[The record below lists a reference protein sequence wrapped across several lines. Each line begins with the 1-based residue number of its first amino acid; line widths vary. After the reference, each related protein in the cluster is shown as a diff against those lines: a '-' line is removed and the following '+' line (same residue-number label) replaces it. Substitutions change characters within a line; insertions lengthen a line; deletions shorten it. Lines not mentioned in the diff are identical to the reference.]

1 MNSSLNSLCR
11 QIRRIVAQPDLASTT
26 ELNELVGAYRVALVA
41 ANERIDRAHAWLRKG
56 LQCEA
61 LRLVEQ
67 QPDAIETVAQLSMGY
82 AWGSWDR
89 LCKANGIVDVPRP
102 DLDAAAD
109 LCDAY
114 DREELLA
121 PHLAK
126 YRMLALASAPIADRL
141 EMLLTLEQLDPDNTA
156 WPTQRG
162 ELEAY
167 RLTEIEKE
175 AKLAISDRNFK
186 ALESLQTE
194 LMHRE
199 WISQPPD
206 RLLQVLGESVHK
218 LKYQHAMIEF
228 ARISNAMSEAHAA
241 KNESAM
247 RTAVVEW
254 EQLSGDTRFSPSS
267 AITDVAKEPLNW
279 WHKRE
284 NERESA
290 IQFQHDLARLEE
302 LLDSGEPANVLEPLY
317 ERLKRAEREIPKAL
331 VSRYRSRQDEHSSKS
346 RVRTRLIALAVIAAI
361 AISGTSVWWWLG
373 EQDRART
380 LGTWVT
386 QLDTALESGDSRK
399 SQKLLDELQRGKPE
413 LWNEAEIVTRREEH
427 DALVKQD
434 AARRSNLEACI
445 NQIAVA
451 DPLDHSIDSVLD
463 EARRLAR
470 FEDEK
475 LDVANLRNAISKARR
490 DHQSGLDQDFQTR
503 FTTLNDEY
511 REIIESE
518 LPYEQAVKRLEQ
530 LARQYDELRRTK
542 NVSDELISAVGEQL
556 LKLREDLSA
565 RRDRKSRLNEAGDS
579 LGSVRDSFPDLARLA
594 IAEQTFVDTFP
605 ERPEAVELQKVL
617 RNEPA
622 WRTLHDWNTLVDTWN
637 GDIGVNNAEKAKA
650 CLDATTQAAR
660 TVDSVIGKDFSEQL
674 TGYFEHAVKALD
686 PKDSGTSRLR
696 QLFEPPSWMA
706 RLKQATIEA
715 TDGDRRQFYLLGE
728 MSCDDSLCRM
738 TGVIKSLESLD
749 DPEKRDQERVPVQPK
764 PRIEDAPIAT
774 YAKNALRFLRGI
786 GPSKWRTSH
795 LSLARKIANGRKIN
809 VVLRL
814 RMIQILI
821 AWHLQ
826 ETWPQNLDFTEL
838 GEFLVKVEQA
848 EYGRWPLDEV
858 PWPHVNSG
866 SVKNASRTASE
877 MLNELPNLESLIK
890 QSDEAFQKLHLRA
903 KPLNPVGLVWTN
915 DDTHVILDGTPDGEV
930 GVVRLN
936 DSGRIDFEPCG
947 HVSNGEVTLVPGNR
961 PAVGTPLFQ
970 RPPWMQAANSE

>member
-26 ELNELVGAYRVALVA
+26 ELNELVGRYRVALET
-41 ANERIDRAHAWLRKG
+41 ANERIDRAHDWLRNG
-56 LQCEA
+56 MRSEA

-67 QPDAIETVAQLSMGY
+67 QPDAIEAVAQLSMGY

-89 LCKANGIVDVPRP
+89 LCKANGIVDVQRP

-126 YRMLALASAPIADRL
+126 HRMLALASAPTADRL
-141 EMLLTLEQLDPDNTA
+141 EMLLALEQLDPDNSA

-162 ELEAY
+162 DLEAH
-167 RLTEIEKE
+167 RINEIEKE
-175 AKLAISDRNFK
+175 AQLAIANRNFK
-186 ALESLQTE
+186 ALESLQAE
-194 LMHRE
+194 LTHRD

-206 RLLQVLGESVHK
+206 RLLQVLGKSIHK

-228 ARISNAMSEAHAA
+228 ARISNAMSEAHAT
-241 KNESAM
+241 KDENAM
-247 RTAVVEW
+247 RMVVVEW
-254 EQLSGDTRFSPSS
+254 EQLISDTRFSPSS
-267 AITDVAKEPLNW
+267 AIADIAKGPMNW
-279 WHKRE
+279 WQERE
-284 NERESA
+284 NERECS
-290 IQFQHDLARLEE
+290 IQFQRDLARLEE

-346 RVRTRLIALAVIAAI
+346 RVRTKLIAVAVIAAI

-373 EQDRART
+373 EQGRART
-380 LGTWVT
+380 LSTWVT

-399 SQKLLDELQRGKPE
+399 SQKLLDELLQGKPE

-427 DALVKQD
+427 DALIKED

-445 NQIAVA
+445 NEISAA

-463 EARRLAR
+463 EARKLAR

-475 LDVANLRNAISKARR
+475 LDVATLRNKISKTRR

-503 FTTLNDEY
+503 FSSLNEKY
-511 REIIESE
+511 REILESDI
-518 LPYEQAVKRLEQ
+518 PYEQAVGKLEQ
-530 LARQYDELRRTK
+530 LVRQYDELRRAE

-565 RRDRKSRLNEAGDS
+565 RKDRKSRSNEVGDS
-579 LGSVRDSFPDLARLA
+579 LGSIRNSFPDLAKLA
-594 IAEQTFVDTFP
+594 KAEQAFVDTFP
-605 ERPEAVELQKVL
+605 ERPEAVEFQRVL
-617 RNEPA
+617 RHEPA
-622 WRTLHDWNTLVDTWN
+622 WRTLQDWNTLAGKWN
-637 GDIGVNNAEKAKA
+637 GDIGINDAEKAKA
-650 CLDATTQAAR
+650 CFEATAQAAA

-674 TGYFEHAVKALD
+674 SGYFANAVKALD

-706 RLKQATIEA
+706 RLKQTTIEA
-715 TDGDRRQFYLLGE
+715 TDGDRRQYYLLGE
-728 MSCDDSLCRM
+728 LRCDDSICRM

-749 DPEKRDQERVPVQPK
+749 DPEKREQERVPVQPK
-764 PRIEDAPIAT
+764 PRIEDAPIAI
-774 YAKNALRFLRGI
+774 YAKNALRFLRDME
-786 GPSKWRTSH
+786 PSKWRTSH
-795 LSLARKIANGRKIN
+795 LGLARKIAKGRNIN

-814 RMIQILI
+814 RMIRNLI
-821 AWHLQ
+821 ALHLQ

-838 GEFLVKVEQA
+838 GEYLVKVEQA
-848 EYGRWPLDEV
+848 EYGRWPLDDV

-866 SVKNASRTASE
+866 SVKNANRAASE
-877 MLNELPNLESLIK
+877 LLNELPDLESLIK

-903 KPLNPVGLVWTN
+903 KPLNPIGLVWT
-915 DDTHVILDGTPDGEV
+915 DEDAHVILDGVSDGEI
-930 GVVRLN
+930 GVVHLN
-936 DSGRIDFEPCG
+936 DSGQIDIELCG
-947 HVSNGEVTLVPGNR
+947 HVSSGEVTFISGKR
-961 PAVGTPLFQ
+961 PAIGTPLFQ
-970 RPPWMQAANSE
+970 RPPWMQVANSE